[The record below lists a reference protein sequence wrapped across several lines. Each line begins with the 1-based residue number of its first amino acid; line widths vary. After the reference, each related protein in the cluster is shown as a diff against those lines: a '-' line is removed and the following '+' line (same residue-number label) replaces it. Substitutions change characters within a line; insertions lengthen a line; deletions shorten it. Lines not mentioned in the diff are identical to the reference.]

1 MSKEMSALHSNA
13 HVHTSVFYMHG
24 IFMAGWLHQASFP
37 FSVFLEHVVKIMTYK
52 VTCLYN
58 VGDSDIVASTV

>member
-24 IFMAGWLHQASFP
+24 IFMAGWLQQASFP
-37 FSVFLEHVVKIMTYK
+37 FAVFLEHAVKIMYK
-52 VTCLYN
+52 VTCL
-58 VGDSDIVASTV
+58 IM